1 LTLFLFLFSVSACE
15 SLFVFFPETSLS
27 AKFESQIFVSTMRDF
42 FLSLRFTLS
51 RDKTLPETSSL
62 CFLSLLLVTSV
73 SAFNSLAYSVVRG
86 FVRKFVAVLGARD

>member
-1 LTLFLFLFSVSACE
+1 MIL
-15 SLFVFFPETSLS
+15 
-27 AKFESQIFVSTMRDF
+27 RDF

-73 SAFNSLAYSVVRG
+73 SAFNYLRILLCDGVCAQICGVFRSER
-86 FVRKFVAVLGARD
+86 LGIEVMKMLKTVDLNVG